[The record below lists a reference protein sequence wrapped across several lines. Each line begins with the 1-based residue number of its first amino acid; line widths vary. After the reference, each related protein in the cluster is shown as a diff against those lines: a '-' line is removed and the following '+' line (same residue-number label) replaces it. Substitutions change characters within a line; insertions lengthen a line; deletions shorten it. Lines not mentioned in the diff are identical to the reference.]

1 MRLLERTSKQIGD
14 TLSSTLDEGVDVP
27 VPVGT
32 YYRISED
39 MAGDAKGVARQR
51 EDCLNLARLRRWD
64 PVQYEDNDL
73 SAYKPGVVR
82 PDFEQM
88 LKDLDAGIIKGIVVY
103 NLDRLTRQ
111 PVELERLIKIYDK
124 HPDLIFASL
133 EGDINL
139 ATSDGRTM
147 ARVMV
152 AFANKASADTGRRV
166 KRKQEDLATKEVKLV
181 HGGRVPYGWLPD
193 GQTADPQAKKE
204 ILKAHE
210 RLLAGEK
217 ISDIRDDWLAR
228 DVIPKSRS
236 GKRFGKGEGLQHST
250 VSRMLTNPAL
260 AGIKVYRGEILKAED
275 GRPRKGAWEA
285 LCSPE
290 RLEQV
295 TAELEGRTARHTPSN
310 ASYLLSGIARCGKC
324 AGPMRGQ
331 YRKDRQGNRIPA
343 YCCHQEKGGCGGVSR
358 KAEPIDELIIM
369 AILADEE
376 RVKQRA
382 SVSAPAWEK
391 ESELAEVQAEIAELK
406 AAKEAGQISIS
417 TVIQFMPGLE
427 SKRDRLLAEQRRA
440 LAARRTAQVISTSS
454 RDAFDALPT
463 VERQRMRVLQSLQA
477 VIIHPAGKGAGRK
490 FDPDL
495 IEPVWA

>member
-1 MRLLERTSKQIGD
+1 MPVLETTAKPIGD
-14 TLSSTLDEGVDVP
+14 TLSFTLNEGVDVP
-27 VPVGT
+27 VPVGC

-51 EDCLNLARLRRWD
+51 DDCLNLARLRRWD

-166 KRKQEDLATKEVKLV
+166 KRKQQDLATKEIKLV
-181 HGGRVPYGWLPD
+181 HGGRVPFGWLPD
-193 GQTADPQAKKE
+193 GESADPAAKKE

-210 RLLAGEK
+210 RILAGDK

-236 GKRFGKGEGLQHST
+236 GKRFGKKEGLQHST
-250 VSRMLTNPAL
+250 VTRLLTNPAL
-260 AGIKVYRGEILKAED
+260 AGTKLYRGEVVRDPD
-275 GRPRKGAWEA
+275 GQPVRGSWEP

-290 RLEQV
+290 RLEEV
-295 TAELEGRTARHTPSN
+295 TAELEGRSKRRVPSN

-324 AGPMRGQ
+324 TGPMRGQ
-331 YRKDRQGNRIPA
+331 YRKDRKGNRIPA

-358 KAEPIDELIIM
+358 KAEPIDELIIGL
-369 AILADEE
+369 ILADEE
-376 RVKQRA
+376 RVKQKA
-382 SVSAPAWEK
+382 AVTAPAWGK
-391 ESELAEVQAEIAELK
+391 EGELAEVQAEIAELK
-406 AAKEAGQISIS
+406 AAKDAGKISIS
-417 TVIQFMPGLE
+417 IVIQFMPGLE
-427 SKRDRLLAEQRRA
+427 TKRDRLLAEQRRA
-440 LAARRTAQVISTSS
+440 TAAQRTAAVISTAS

-463 VERQRMRVLQSLQA
+463 IERQRARVLQSLQA
-477 VIIHPAGKGAGRK
+477 VIVHPAGKGAKK

-495 IEPVWA
+495 IEPIWA

>member
-1 MRLLERTSKQIGD
+1 M
-14 TLSSTLDEGVDVP
+14 P

-51 EDCLNLARLRRWD
+51 EDCLRLARLRRWD

-88 LKDLDAGIIKGIVVY
+88 LKDLDAGVIKGVVVY

-139 ATSDGRTM
+139 GTTDGRTM
-147 ARVMV
+147 ARVLV

-166 KRKQEDLATKEVKLV
+166 KRKQEDLAIKEVKLV
-181 HGGRVPYGWLPD
+181 HGGRVPYGWMPD
-193 GQTADPQAKKE
+193 GESADPSAKRE
-204 ILKAHE
+204 ITKAHE
-210 RLLAGEK
+210 RILAGDK

-228 DVIPKSRS
+228 DVIPKSRT

-250 VSRMLTNPAL
+250 VTRMLTNPAL
-260 AGIKVYRGEILKAED
+260 AGIKVYRGEILRGPD
-275 GRPRKGAWEA
+275 GEPREGAWEA
-285 LCSPE
+285 LCTPQ
-290 RLEQV
+290 RLEEV
-295 TAELEGRTARHTPSN
+295 TAELEGRSARHTPSN

-331 YRKDRQGNRIPA
+331 YRKDRKGERIPA
-343 YCCHQEKGGCGGVSR
+343 YCCHQEKGGCGGISR
-358 KAEPIDELIIM
+358 KAEPIDELVIK
-369 AILADEE
+369 LALLDEE
-376 RVKQRA
+376 RVKSKAAVAVPVWGGEAQ
-382 SVSAPAWEK
+382 
-391 ESELAEVQAEIAELK
+391 LAAVQADITELLN
-406 AAKEAGQISIS
+406 AKKDGKISIS
-417 TVIQFMPGLE
+417 TLIQLMPDLE
-427 SKRDRLLAEQRRA
+427 ADRDRLLAEQRRA
-440 LAARRTAQVISTSS
+440 MAAQRTAEVISVES
-454 RDAFDALPT
+454 RDAFDKLPT
-463 VERQRMRVLQSLQA
+463 VERQRARILQSLRA
-477 VIIHPAGKGAGRK
+477 VIIHPAGKGAKK
-490 FDPDL
+490 FDPEL
-495 IEPVWA
+495 IEPIWA

>member
-1 MRLLERTSKQIGD
+1 MRLLETTSKQIGD
-14 TLSSTLDEGVDVP
+14 TLSSHANEGVDVP

-51 EDCLNLARLRRWD
+51 EDCLNLARLRRWE

-73 SAYKPGVVR
+73 SAYKPNVVR

-88 LKDLDAGIIKGIVVY
+88 LKDLDAGIIKGVVVY

-111 PVELERLIKIYDK
+111 PRELERLIEIYDR
-124 HPDLIFASL
+124 HQGLIFASL

-147 ARVMV
+147 ARVLV
-152 AFANKASADTGRRV
+152 AFANKASSDTARRV
-166 KRKQEDLATKEVKLV
+166 KRKQQDLATKEFKLV
-181 HGGRVPYGWLPD
+181 HGGRVPFGWMPD
-193 GQTADPQAKKE
+193 GETADPAAKRE

-210 RLLAGEK
+210 RIMSGDK

-236 GKRFGKGEGLQHST
+236 GKRFGKKEGLQHST
-250 VSRMLTNPAL
+250 VTRMLTNPAL
-260 AGIKVYRGEILKAED
+260 AGIKVYRGEVVRGE
-275 GRPRKGAWEA
+275 GGEPVKGAWEP

-290 RLEQV
+290 RLEEV
-295 TAELEGRTARHTPSN
+295 TAELEGRSNRHVPSN

-324 AGPMRGQ
+324 GGPMRGQ
-331 YRKDRQGNRIPA
+331 YRKDRKDNRIPA

-358 KAEPIDELIIM
+358 KAEPIDDLIIDL
-369 AILADEE
+369 ILADEE
-376 RVKQRA
+376 RVKQKA
-382 SVSAPAWEK
+382 AVTAPSWEGAAQ
-391 ESELAEVQAEIAELK
+391 LAEVQGEIEELK
-406 AAKEAGQISIS
+406 QAKDKGLVSIS

-427 SKRDRLLAEQRRA
+427 AKRDKLLAEQRRA
-440 LAARRTAQVISTSS
+440 LAAQRTAQVITTAS
-454 RDAFDALPT
+454 RDSFDALSI
-463 VERQRMRVLQSLQA
+463 ERQKMRVLQSLDA
-477 VIIHPAGKGAGRK
+477 VIIHPAGKGAKK

-495 IEPVWA
+495 IEPIWA